1 MGVNAMIEN
10 RRPLGDVLLHKGQIR
25 KYQLEFCLSLQE
37 AYRQGGRPFK
47 LGEILVHHRVIDV
60 STLESALHVQETLPL
75 ESITAIIKEYE
86 NQVSKLTVM
95 SPAELA

>member
-1 MGVNAMIEN
+1 MTETK
-10 RRPLGDVLLHKGQIR
+10 RSLGDVLLHKGQIR
-25 KYQLEFCLSLQE
+25 KYQLEFCLSLQV
-37 AYRQGGRPFK
+37 AYQQGGRPLK

-60 STLESALHVQETLPL
+60 STLESALHVQATLPM
-75 ESITAIIKEYE
+75 ESITAIIKQYE